1 MTPSRVSRSF
11 QGVQSH
17 EKSNSGLISAWVG
30 AVDWRDRF
38 VVAKGAYHCKF
49 IIHSM
54 YILLKRAW
62 KRQNRCK
69 GHIAESIIVKQ
80 VCSFARYA
88 PSSLQSS
95 FEARYRK

>member
-38 VVAKGAYHCKF
+38 VVAKGA
-49 IIHSM
+49 
-54 YILLKRAW
+54 LPL
-62 KRQNRCK
+62 
-69 GHIAESIIVKQ
+69 
-80 VCSFARYA
+80 
-88 PSSLQSS
+88 
-95 FEARYRK
+95 